1 MAVTDPIADMLTRIR
16 NGTKAKF
23 EKVDVPSS
31 KMKREIT
38 KLLKEEGYIKNFKM
52 VTDDLQHEMI
62 RIFLKY
68 DASRKGVIH
77 VKRIS
82 KPGKRVYVKN
92 DQIPSVM
99 SGLGVSILSTPKGLL
114 TDRGARKAHVGGEVL
129 CHVW

>member
-31 KMKREIT
+31 KMKREIA
-38 KLLKEEGYIKNFKM
+38 KVLKEEGYIKNFKM
-52 VTDDLQHEMI
+52 VTDDLKHEMI

-77 VKRIS
+77 LKRVS

-114 TDRGARKAHVGGEVL
+114 TDRGARKAHVGGELL
-129 CHVW
+129 CHIW

>member
-31 KMKREIT
+31 KMKREIA

-77 VKRIS
+77 LKRVS

-114 TDRGARKAHVGGEVL
+114 TDRGARKAHVGGELL
-129 CHVW
+129 CHIW

>member
-31 KMKREIT
+31 KMKREIA

-77 VKRIS
+77 VKRVS

>member
-31 KMKREIT
+31 KMKREIA
-38 KLLKEEGYIKNFKM
+38 KVLKEEGYIKNFKM
-52 VTDDLQHEMI
+52 VTDDLKHEMI

-77 VKRIS
+77 LKRVS

-114 TDRGARKAHVGGEVL
+114 TDNGARKAHVGGEVL